1 MENDKY
7 IFWYY
12 NPECQAFISDMI
24 KDLNEQSQQYYSSP
38 EKWENCSYHNDSCG
52 SVHYNLDNDTETY
65 VQLFA
70 FHNQEE
76 ATKEG
81 VDERFSIEVSING
94 ETEII
99 GGEESVV
106 TNDREEAIKQALE
119 AVSALS
125 TKFWEE
131 ENNGNL

>member
-1 MENDKY
+1 MRFLKMENNEY
-7 IFWYY
+7 VHWYY
-12 NPECQAFISDMI
+12 NPECQTFIADLI

-52 SVHYNLDNDTETY
+52 SVHFNYDNDTETY

-81 VDERFSIEVSING
+81 SAERFSIETSING
-94 ETEII
+94 EKENIDCLI
-99 GGEESVV
+99 M
-106 TNDREEAIKQALE
+106 NDREEAIKQALE
-119 AVSALS
+119 AVSALL
-125 TKFWEE
+125 TKF
-131 ENNGNL
+131 

>member
-12 NPECQAFISDMI
+12 NPECQAFISDLI

-38 EKWENCSYHNDSCG
+38 EKWENCSNHNDSCG

-119 AVSALS
+119 AVSALL
-125 TKFWEE
+125 TKV
-131 ENNGNL
+131 

>member
-12 NPECQAFISDMI
+12 NPECQVFISDLI

-38 EKWENCSYHNDSCG
+38 EKWENCSNHNDSCG

-119 AVSALS
+119 AVSALL
-125 TKFWEE
+125 TKV
-131 ENNGNL
+131 

>member
-1 MENDKY
+1 MENKEY

-12 NPECQAFISDMI
+12 NPECQAFITDLI

-38 EKWENCSYHNDSCG
+38 EKWENSSYHNDSCG
-52 SVHYNLDNDTETY
+52 SVHFNYDNDTETY

-81 VDERFSIEVSING
+81 IDERFSIQTVING
-94 ETEII
+94 KEQLIEVGSNIPTDGSTCLIM
-99 GGEESVV
+99 
-106 TNDREEAIKQALE
+106 NDRDEAIREALE
-119 AVSALS
+119 SVSALL
-125 TKFWEE
+125 TKV
-131 ENNGNL
+131 

>member
-1 MENDKY
+1 
-7 IFWYY
+7 
-12 NPECQAFISDMI
+12 
-24 KDLNEQSQQYYSSP
+24 
-38 EKWENCSYHNDSCG
+38 
-52 SVHYNLDNDTETY
+52 
-65 VQLFA
+65 LFA